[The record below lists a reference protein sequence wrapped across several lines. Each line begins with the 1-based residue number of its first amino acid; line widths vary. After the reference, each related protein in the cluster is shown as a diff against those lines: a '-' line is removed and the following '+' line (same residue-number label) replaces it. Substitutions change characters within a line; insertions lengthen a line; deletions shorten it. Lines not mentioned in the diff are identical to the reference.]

1 MRRSHSLLVG
11 ALAGALL
18 LGLTTG
24 PAAAAEAVYREQPSA
39 AWVPA
44 DGTVYAITQVGGA
57 TVVGGSFT
65 QVRNPSTGQVVRR
78 NRIAAFDRRTGAL
91 LSSFARGAD
100 GTVRVLETDGTRVYA
115 GGTFTSIGGLS
126 RSRLAALSGAT
137 GAALS
142 TFSASSSGAVLALDV
157 SAGTLYVG
165 GVFTRLNG
173 AARSRLGAVDSVTGA
188 LRTGF
193 RPSANGTVAGLALVP
208 GTSTLAVAGS
218 FTTLSGASRSYL
230 GSVATGT
237 GAATR
242 WAPRPE
248 CAGCSLLGVTA
259 RSDLVYGAVAG
270 PGGRATAWRTADGS
284 RAWSQYGD
292 GDVQAVRLI
301 GGTLYAGGHFGPQFG
316 RVAGVPA
323 QRAGIASMDA
333 TTGALR
339 PWDPR
344 VGGGSGVWAIA
355 GDSSALWLGGSHT
368 SVNGSGTAARLSR
381 FVVQPTAG

>member
-1 MRRSHSLLVG
+1 MVRWHSLLVG

-18 LGLTTG
+18 LGPATG
-24 PAAAAEAVYREQPSA
+24 PAAAADPVYREQPSA
-39 AWVPA
+39 GWVPV

-65 QVRNPSTGQVVRR
+65 SVRNPSTGQVVSRS
-78 NRIAAFDRRTGAL
+78 RIAAFDRRTGAL
-91 LSSFARGAD
+91 LSSFSRGAN
-100 GTVRVLETDGTRVYA
+100 GTVRALETDGTRVYA
-115 GGTFTSIGGLS
+115 GGAFTSIGGLS
-126 RSRLAALSGAT
+126 RSRVAALGATT

-142 TFSASSSGAVLALDV
+142 TFSASSSGAVFALDV

-173 AARSRLGAVDSVTGA
+173 AARARLGAVDSVSGA

-218 FTTLSGASRSYL
+218 FTALSGAARSFL

-248 CAGCSLLGVTA
+248 CADCSLLGVTA
-259 RSDLVYGAVAG
+259 RADLVYGAVAG
-270 PGGRATAWRTADGS
+270 TGGRAVAWRTADGS
-284 RAWSQYGD
+284 RAWGQYGD

-316 RVAGVPA
+316 RVAGAPA
-323 QRAGIASMDA
+323 QRTGIAALDA

-339 PWDPR
+339 PYDPR
-344 VGGGSGVWAIA
+344 LSGGLGVWAIA
-355 GDSSALWLGGSHT
+355 GDSSSLWLGGSHT
-368 SVNGSGTAARLSR
+368 AVNGSGTTARLTR
-381 FVVQPTAG
+381 FVV